1 MGFMTDIGHTLAIYL
16 RLANASLVR
25 CRPHAC
31 DQFLI
36 LAGVA
41 AVELEYDA
49 ISAGCRALLLAHN
62 RHHMLRRWPSL
73 DAALAN
79 DDFLCLLKQVRRR
92 YPQEKA
98 EQLLQSLDLDVLR
111 EREDYLSDLEHAQA
125 QLNELAAQRGCAK
138 LF

>member
-1 MGFMTDIGHTLAIYL
+1 MTDIGHTLAVYL
-16 RLANASLVR
+16 RLANTSQRR

-31 DQFLI
+31 DQFLV

-49 ISAGCRALLLAHN
+49 ISAGCRALVLLHN
-62 RHHMLRRWPSL
+62 RQHMLRRWPSFE
-73 DAALAN
+73 AALAS
-79 DDFLCLLKQVRRR
+79 DDFVCLLKQVRRR

-111 EREDYLSDLEHAQA
+111 EREDYLSDLDHAQA
-125 QLNELAAQRGCAK
+125 QLNELAAQRGAEK